1 MEMSSNKKESELLD
15 YIREGREMTRGE
27 RLKLIV
33 QLSIPSILS
42 QMSAIM
48 MFFIDASMVGSLGE
62 RQAASVGLIEST
74 TWLFGGLTSAASMG
88 FSVQVAH
95 FIGANDFEAAR
106 RVLRQGIVCTL
117 IFSSV
122 ISLTA
127 LAVHLRL
134 PFWLG
139 GGADI
144 AHDASMYFLVFSM
157 AVPFL
162 QLSSLSASML
172 KCSGNMKV
180 PSMLNILMCILD
192 VAFNYVFIFIVGLGV
207 MGAAVGTML
216 AVLTTASLMF
226 YFLVYRSRQLSL
238 VRHGGSFRL
247 TSDCVRTALKIGAPM
262 GLQQVLMGG
271 AQIVSTAIVAPLG
284 NISIAANTFAIT
296 VESICYMP
304 GYGIAEAA
312 TTLVGQ
318 GLGAGQKALTKSFAH
333 LSVVLG
339 MLVMTFMAVLMYA
352 FSYELISVMT
362 PVEAIRELGSAALR
376 IEAFAEPMFAA
387 AIVCYGV
394 FVGAGDT
401 VKPAVM
407 NLVSMWAVRLS
418 LAAALAPA
426 YGLKG
431 VWTAMA
437 VELTFRG
444 GIFLYR
450 LLRGGWANSAVTG
463 GKK

>member
-106 RVLRQGIVCTL
+106 SVLRQGIVCTL

-418 LAAALAPA
+418 LAAVLAPA

>member
-1 MEMSSNKKESELLD
+1 MPLNNKESELLD
-15 YIREGREMTRGE
+15 YIREGREMTRGQ
-27 RLKLIV
+27 RLRLII

-62 RQAASVGLIEST
+62 RQAASVGLVEST

-95 FIGANDFEAAR
+95 FIGANDFDAAR

-127 LAVHLRL
+127 FLIHSRL

-139 GGADI
+139 GGEDI

-157 AVPFL
+157 AVPLL

-172 KCSGNMKV
+172 KCSGNMKI

-192 VAFNYVFIFIVGLGV
+192 VVFNYILIFVVGLGV
-207 MGAAVGTML
+207 MGAAMGTLL
-216 AVLTTASLMF
+216 ALLTTASLMF
-226 YFLVYRSRQLSL
+226 YFLVYRSRHLSIS
-238 VRHGGSFRL
+238 RHGGSFIP
-247 TSDCVRTALKIGAPM
+247 TSDCVRTALRIGAPM
-262 GLQQVLMGG
+262 GLQQILMGG

-318 GLGAGQKALTKSFAH
+318 GLGAGQKVLTRSFAH
-333 LSVVLG
+333 LSVMLG
-339 MLVMTFMAVLMYA
+339 VVVMTVMAVLMYV
-352 FSYELISVMT
+352 FSYGLISVMT
-362 PVEAIRELGSAALR
+362 PVEAIRELGSAVLR

-401 VKPAVM
+401 VKPAAM

-444 GIFLYR
+444 VIFIYR
-450 LLRGGWANSAVTG
+450 LLRGNWADGIMAD
-463 GKK
+463 KKK